1 MQDYWRR
8 TGCAEWII
16 ATVIPSSLHLI
27 ILLYYYQ
34 LGPTVTFIWSCFHL
48 PKNTFVDICWY
59 HIDIKHVS
67 QHAYRNKFCFS
78 LRSGSILYVY
88 ILFQIKLQTSDLDK
102 KTYQNFIS
110 ANEGGILKLFF
121 LTQRTKKNGQ
131 FKINMCFRLACK
143 RARSSWPYLY
153 TNTVFHF

>member
-1 MQDYWRR
+1 MLF
-8 TGCAEWII
+8 AI
-16 ATVIPSSLHLI
+16 
-27 ILLYYYQ
+27 
-34 LGPTVTFIWSCFHL
+34 
-48 PKNTFVDICWY
+48 
-59 HIDIKHVS
+59 
-67 QHAYRNKFCFS
+67 

-121 LTQRTKKNGQ
+121 FLTQRTKKNGQ

-143 RARSSWPYLY
+143 RARSS
-153 TNTVFHF
+153 

>member
-16 ATVIPSSLHLI
+16 ATVIPASLHLI
-27 ILLYYYQ
+27 ILLNYYQ

-67 QHAYRNKFCFS
+67 QHMLFAI